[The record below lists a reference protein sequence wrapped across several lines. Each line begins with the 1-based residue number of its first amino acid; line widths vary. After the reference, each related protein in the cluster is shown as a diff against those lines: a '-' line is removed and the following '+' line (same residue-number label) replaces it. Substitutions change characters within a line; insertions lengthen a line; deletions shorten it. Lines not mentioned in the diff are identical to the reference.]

1 MVKEQQRGQRDWDKF
16 SKKEKK
22 KRDRITELM
31 EQCWWGQTSVMI
43 LDLIEYKKESSLE
56 ASKHEKGL
64 SNTSKALSQLL
75 CNSR

>member
-16 SKKEKK
+16 NKKEKK
-22 KRDRITELM
+22 RGIGSELM
-31 EQCWWGQTSVMI
+31 EQGWWGQTSVTI

>member
-1 MVKEQQRGQRDWDKF
+1 
-16 SKKEKK
+16 
-22 KRDRITELM
+22 M